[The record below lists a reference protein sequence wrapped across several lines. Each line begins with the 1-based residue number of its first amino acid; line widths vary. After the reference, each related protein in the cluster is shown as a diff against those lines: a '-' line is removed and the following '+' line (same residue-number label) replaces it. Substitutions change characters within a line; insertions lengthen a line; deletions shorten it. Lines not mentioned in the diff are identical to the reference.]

1 LPKIL
6 SVALKTKKPRTALVV
21 DDSMLIRHTVCRF
34 LEELG
39 FEVEAATNGLQAL
52 EMLAV
57 STPQIIITDIQ
68 MPHMSGTALIDRV
81 KEDPR
86 TRDIPI
92 LILSGRQSGR
102 GALED
107 PRAHAAIYKDIDIE
121 QQLRAALDAALPP
134 VRS

>member
-1 LPKIL
+1 
-6 SVALKTKKPRTALVV
+6 
-21 DDSMLIRHTVCRF
+21 MLIRHTVCRF

-39 FEVEAATNGLQAL
+39 FEVEAATNGLEAL

-107 PRAHAAIYKDIDIE
+107 PRAHAAIYKDIDLE
-121 QQLRAALDAALPP
+121 QQLRAALDTALPP
-134 VRS
+134 VPS